1 MHIFYIYC
9 NNLYVVISNCMKEQ
23 IVINFLVLEMYVNIL
38 YNWRENNLF
47 KFIQQNTTNESS
59 HRLFK
64 QTELFI
70 LK

>member
-1 MHIFYIYC
+1 
-9 NNLYVVISNCMKEQ
+9 
-23 IVINFLVLEMYVNIL
+23 MYVYIL